1 MKLFRTT
8 LLTLLATLV
17 LLPCLSSCSDDDEK
31 FDWSKAEEMLIG
43 QWKLG
48 DDYVDEN
55 EIAILTLN
63 ADHTGTM
70 DDSVEETAHFT
81 WSYDTTTHNI
91 TLTIGDQSILFGKV
105 VTISCCELG
114 IHLNGEDALFIFERL
129 N

>member
-1 MKLFRTT
+1 MKLIRTT

-17 LLPCLSSCSDDDEK
+17 MLPCLTSCSDDDEK
-31 FDWSKAEEMLIG
+31 FDWNKAEQMLIG
-43 QWKLG
+43 KWKLG

-55 EIAILTLN
+55 DIVILTLN

-70 DDSVEETAHFT
+70 EDDVEVTAHFI
-81 WSYDTTTHNI
+81 WSYDTTTHDL
-91 TLTIGDQSILFGKV
+91 TLTIGDETIPFGKV

-114 IHLNGEDALFIFERL
+114 LHPSGEDALFIFERL